1 MAVRAVAEV
10 AAAEGTAAEG
20 AATEGAATEGPTA
33 GLMQTAACHA
43 SPPAQIAAEHQLL
56 TAVHLTPA
64 EQAPIA
70 EQPTASR
77 QSAPDSVQLIPFYAA
92 IHRAY
97 QQHWST
103 VSECEQGGMHDQ
115 FSQADRPDRNQ
126 SWGAQLYYQAP
137 GRYRGQFSTREA
149 DQLQATK
156 VAAWEVAAGGC
167 RQALLQL
174 QKAKSAQQGSSAA
187 ACTPEQ
193 AISQHHPLAAL
204 EFRLQTQGI
213 AAAEGV
219 VKAAGIAEKAQI
231 EVERRVKA
239 SCQSYHRSEAEST
252 MIRSWLNRAR
262 QTAEMAQALEQ
273 AAIESVEVLKSV
285 LCNQSWDHR
294 LVSERHNER
303 LRQMELDPIP
313 TNVTLTKQV
322 ESEQKRLQAFMTEV
336 QTKERE
342 ELRKM
347 TKEKERVLRLG
358 QRSLEAI
365 SIDANA

>member
-1 MAVRAVAEV
+1 
-10 AAAEGTAAEG
+10 
-20 AATEGAATEGPTA
+20 
-33 GLMQTAACHA
+33 
-43 SPPAQIAAEHQLL
+43 
-56 TAVHLTPA
+56 
-64 EQAPIA
+64 
-70 EQPTASR
+70 
-77 QSAPDSVQLIPFYAA
+77 
-92 IHRAY
+92 
-97 QQHWST
+97 
-103 VSECEQGGMHDQ
+103 MHDHY
-115 FSQADRPDRNQ
+115 SQANRPDRNR
-126 SWGAQLYYQAP
+126 SWGAQLC
-137 GRYRGQFSTREA
+137 RGQFSTREA

-193 AISQHHPLAAL
+193 AISQHHPSAAL

-231 EVERRVKA
+231 EGERRVKA
-239 SCQSYHRSEAEST
+239 SCQLYHCSEAEGT
-252 MIRSWLNRAR
+252 MIRSWLNRAG
-262 QTAEMAQALEQ
+262 QTVEMAQALEQ
-273 AAIESVEVLKSV
+273 AAIESVEVFKGV
-285 LCNQSWDHR
+285 LCNQRWDHR
-294 LVSERHNER
+294 LVSERHNEK
-303 LRQMELDPIP
+303 LRQTELDPIP
-313 TNVTLTKQV
+313 TNETLTKQV
-322 ESEQKRLQAFMTEV
+322 ESQQERLQAFMTD